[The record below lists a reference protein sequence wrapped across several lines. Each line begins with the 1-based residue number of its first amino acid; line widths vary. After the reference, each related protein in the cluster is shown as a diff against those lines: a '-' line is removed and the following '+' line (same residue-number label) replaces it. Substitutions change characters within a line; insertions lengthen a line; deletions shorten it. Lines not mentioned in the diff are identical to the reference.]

1 MYSNEKKQEIVDYGI
16 KAVEEGLVVGTAG
29 NISIYDRKQE
39 VMYIKPSGL
48 GYYETEPED
57 IVVMTLDGE
66 ILDSDRTPSS
76 EWALHAAI
84 YKEKEDAN
92 SVVHTHQP
100 YCTTFACLRM
110 PIKAVHY
117 LISASG
123 SNAVEVADYAT
134 FGTPDLATKT
144 VEGFGDSKAV
154 LMANHGLITYHENI
168 NRAFSLARTL
178 EYVAELQWRALSVG
192 EPAWL
197 SKEAID
203 GVSNRMKTYGQ
214 SKK

>member
-1 MYSNEKKQEIVDYGI
+1 MYSVEKKQQIVDYGI
-16 KAVEEGLVVGTAG
+16 KAVEDGLVVGTAG
-29 NISIYDRKQE
+29 NISIFDRDLGA
-39 VMYIKPSGL
+39 MYIKPSGL
-48 GYYETEPED
+48 GYYETSPED

-84 YKEKEDAN
+84 YKENPDAN

-110 PIKAVHY
+110 PIRPVHY
-117 LISASG
+117 LVSVCG
-123 SNAVEVADYAT
+123 SNTVEVADYAT
-134 FGTPDLATKT
+134 FGTPELATKT

-154 LMANHGLITYHENI
+154 LMANHGLITFHENI
-168 NRAFSLARTL
+168 HRAFSLARTL
-178 EYVAELQWRALSVG
+178 EYVAEIQWRAMAVG

-197 SKEAID
+197 DVEDID